1 MTHSPNATKDLI
13 VSIVVPVYNRAT
25 TIEQFVDAT
34 ATVLRKHFR
43 NYELILVDDGSEDGT
58 SDIVRGM
65 VSNSQ
70 NIRHVVLNRHYG
82 REISVT
88 AGLDRAI
95 GDYVI
100 LMEPTFRDPPELIP
114 DLVAKA
120 QDDFDVVYVSRPPEP
135 TKRFLQ
141 RAASTLFYRI
151 ASMLTDLELDRDAS
165 EYRLLSRRI
174 VNSVS
179 KLKEQ
184 NRYMKMLFA
193 YVGYKVTSIPFQS
206 SGHPIAPS
214 EYSYRENFKLALD
227 ALISF
232 SDKPLRYIA
241 ILSVCVS
248 ILAFLGSLWV
258 VIDKMM
264 SQHVV
269 EGWASL
275 MVVQLL
281 MFSILFMFLAAI
293 SEYISRTL
301 LEVKQRPLY
310 YVREDNG
317 GTKFDVENILDV
329 D

>member
-1 MTHSPNATKDLI
+1 MIQSRNATKDLI
-13 VSIVVPVYNRAT
+13 VSVVVPVHNRAA
-25 TIEQFVDAT
+25 TIEQFVEAT
-34 ATVLRKHFR
+34 TAVLRKHFR
-43 NYELILVDDGSEDGT
+43 NYEFILVDDCSNDGT
-58 SDIVRGM
+58 SDIIREM
-65 VSNSQ
+65 ASTSQ

-82 REISVT
+82 REISIT
-88 AGLDRAI
+88 AGLDRAV
-95 GDYVI
+95 GDYVA

-120 QDDFDVVYVSRPPEP
+120 QEDFDVVYVSRPPEP
-135 TKRFLQ
+135 TKRFMQ
-141 RAASTLFYRI
+141 RAAATLFYRI
-151 ASMLTDLELDRDAS
+151 ASILTDLELDRNAS
-165 EYRLLSRRI
+165 EYRLLSRRV

-179 KLKEQ
+179 KLKEH

-193 YVGYKVTSIPFQS
+193 YVGYKVTSIPFHS

-214 EYSYRENFKLALD
+214 EYSYRENVKLALD
-227 ALISF
+227 AFISF

-241 ILSVCVS
+241 ILSICTS

-258 VIDKMM
+258 VIEKMM

-281 MFSILFMFLAAI
+281 MFSILFLFLAAT
-293 SEYISRTL
+293 SEYISRIL

-317 GTKFDVENILDV
+317 GTRFDVENILDV